1 MTGCFPPS
9 FAKLLLCVF
18 AAIFCG
24 CGNSRQ
30 TAESRLK
37 AVEIGAL
44 RKESGRLNR
53 DYFAAPGMEFIAL
66 KQSLW
71 PKTFAQLKPLRV
83 TLFRDGT
90 ALALGGDAGS
100 DEWGVFIAP
109 PGLDKVPP
117 DTRTIRYVKLGD
129 GVFHYSNSP

>member
-1 MTGCFPPS
+1 MTGRSSLS

-18 AAIFCG
+18 ALVFCG
-24 CGNSRQ
+24 CEKPQQ

-37 AVEIGAL
+37 SVDIAAL

-53 DYFAAPGMEFIAL
+53 DYFAAPGFDFIGL

-71 PKTFAQLKPLRV
+71 PKTFAKLKPLRI
-83 TLFRDGT
+83 TLYRDGA

-100 DEWGVFIAP
+100 DEWGIFVAP
-109 PGLDKVPP
+109 QGLDKAPP
-117 DTRTIRYVKLGD
+117 DTRTIRYVKLAD
-129 GVFHYSNSP
+129 GVFHYSNLP